1 MKYEFYL
8 FSSPTLKSKFKRV
21 NFIIIKVI
29 YKKKIKGL
37 SMHVIAVF
45 GILLLIFL
53 RVVGFIISIEFLR
66 DLKESKF
73 KISIIG
79 WVFWILAGCS
89 ALLSSVFENQLLADL
104 FLLINGITTS
114 IAALF
119 VMMGLLSYFQEL
131 PGKILEILSILFISF
146 PLIAFLL
153 GFYNIAF
160 NLSSL
165 FLFLILV
172 VFSIV
177 PLKRKETFKNSISI
191 KSYYWY
197 LIVLLSFY
205 SLTISYVIFF
215 FQGYSFGFYSD
226 EFSISMFVNY
236 FLGNASTIALIIYSI
251 HIEYDISKI
260 QKFKLTD
267 KYSHDLGNLIQVISS
282 AAILT
287 NVDEGL
293 NEEKVG
299 NLDLIQKKCE
309 EVAKLIKDIRN
320 NI

>member
-1 MKYEFYL
+1 
-8 FSSPTLKSKFKRV
+8 
-21 NFIIIKVI
+21 
-29 YKKKIKGL
+29 
-37 SMHVIAVF
+37 MHAIAIF
-45 GILLLIFL
+45 GILLLISL
-53 RVVGFIISIEFLR
+53 RVVGLIIAIEFLR

-73 KISIIG
+73 KILIIG
-79 WVFWILAGCS
+79 WFIWILAGCS
-89 ALLSSVFENQLLADL
+89 ALLSGVYENQLFSDI

-114 IAALF
+114 IAGLF
-119 VMMGLLSYFQEL
+119 VMMGLFSYFQEL
-131 PGKILEILSILFISF
+131 PGKILAILSILFISV
-146 PLIAFLL
+146 PLISFLL
-153 GFYNIAF
+153 GFYNIAS
-160 NLSSL
+160 NLSSM
-165 FLFLILV
+165 FLFLIIV

-177 PLKRKETFKNSISI
+177 PLRRKETFKNNISI

-197 LIVLLSFY
+197 LIVLLAFY
-205 SLTISYVIFF
+205 SLTISYVIFI

-226 EFSISMFVNY
+226 EFSIPMFVNY

-287 NVDEGL
+287 NVNKDL
-293 NEEKVG
+293 KKEKVE

-309 EVAKLIKDIRN
+309 EAAKLIKDIRKN
-320 NI
+320 Q